1 MIRFS
6 FILDSLFCLPNR
18 CGLYNGPESFL
29 TLGRS
34 FDPWPVFRLLVN
46 LLSFGQFPD
55 SWSIVWLLFILL
67 NLGRSSDSWSIDPDL
82 SLTLSIG
89 FLFNRPKESGFG
101 VNSTLSAPTGRKH
114 ESRWLTPIR
123 YPKLPCQPIRPVLL
137 LKTYTSGYNFRACV
151 LKTSLFWRPF
161 SGI

>member
-46 LLSFGQFPD
+46 LLSFCQFPD
-55 SWSIVWLLFILL
+55 SWSMVWLLFILL

-82 SLTLSIG
+82 NLTLSIG
-89 FLFNRPKESGFG
+89 FLIQ
-101 VNSTLSAPTGRKH
+101 STKRVRLWSQFDPIDPDRSKTWVTLTHPDSISKSAVSTYPTG
-114 ESRWLTPIR
+114 SFAQNL
-123 YPKLPCQPIRPVLL
+123 Y
-137 LKTYTSGYNFRACV
+137 FR
-151 LKTSLFWRPF
+151 
-161 SGI
+161 I